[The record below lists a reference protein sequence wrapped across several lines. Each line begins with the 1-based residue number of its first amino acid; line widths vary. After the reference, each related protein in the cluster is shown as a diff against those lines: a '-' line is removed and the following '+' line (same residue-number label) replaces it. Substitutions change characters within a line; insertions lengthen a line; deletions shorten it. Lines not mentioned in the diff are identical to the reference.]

1 MIQNVEAE
9 KVSELGRI
17 GMELEVVEVQKLE
30 RQMEKGDIKT
40 VGEVQNE
47 HTGCTKGYDQPSS
60 HQVAS

>member
-1 MIQNVEAE
+1 
-9 KVSELGRI
+9 
-17 GMELEVVEVQKLE
+17 
-30 RQMEKGDIKT
+30 MEKGDIKT